1 MKIAQFFKSKKND
14 GSFEDIYYSTESNL
28 VFMSND
34 KTKTLSKKIEESDT
48 NFSTFQTNVNTTFS
62 NLNSD
67 GLIIKKENIE
77 KAVISYDP
85 TFNNNT
91 GAIKFSFK

>member
-1 MKIAQFFKSKKND
+1 MKIAQFFKRKKND
-14 GSFEDIYYSTESNL
+14 GSFEDVYYSTESNL
-28 VFMSND
+28 VYMSND
-34 KTKTLSKKIEESDT
+34 KSKTLSTKIQESDQ
-48 NFSTFQTNVNTTFS
+48 NFTTFQTNVNTTFG

-67 GLIIKKENIE
+67 GLIIKKDNIE